1 MAYCSPG
8 AEGVLC
14 ANRGPLIFA
23 FGSCRGP
30 LGGLKNMDVDSRYGT
45 VSSYPRWITTNPRNM
60 IMTLFQWLKVI
71 LTF

>member
-30 LGGLKNMDVDSRYGT
+30 LGGLKKWKLIQDMVQLVLIQDGLQLIQET
-45 VSSYPRWITTNPRNM
+45 
-60 IMTLFQWLKVI
+60 
-71 LTF
+71 